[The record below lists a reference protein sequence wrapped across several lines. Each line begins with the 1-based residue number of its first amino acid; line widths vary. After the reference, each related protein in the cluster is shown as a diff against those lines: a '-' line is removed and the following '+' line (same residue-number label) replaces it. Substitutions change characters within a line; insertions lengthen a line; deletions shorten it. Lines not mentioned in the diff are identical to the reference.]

1 MHLIEL
7 MDRVPLWLVGLIVMI
22 VAQTYAIG
30 LMLLTRSTFGV
41 SRLAENNEVA
51 GFKFAV
57 VGVFYAVLLAF
68 VVVAVWEEYRNT
80 EAAVRNEAKAAVD
93 LHHIS
98 FGLPLGDGA
107 VIRQR
112 LLTYTDHV
120 RKFEWPTMARG
131 KASDDA
137 GRDLEQLSSAIFQVR
152 PKNLEDLA
160 LYQNALRLLT
170 VIADNRGER
179 LDSADASVPILM
191 WFVLIV
197 GGIITL
203 SYPAFFGATNRWAQ
217 TLMTATLAALVALAL
232 IIPSP
237 GTRRFRCSH
246 STRHSIKCPRVC
258 RLTRLQGFGL
268 LIQLPPWS
276 VSRTLARGKIRQRR
290 GSPRQ
295 IAFFCCDRR
304 YNEKNN

>member
-1 MHLIEL
+1 MLRLLNE
-7 MDRVPLWLVGLIVMI
+7 VSPWLLALGI
-22 VAQTYAIG
+22 VAIAEAYSIG
-30 LMLLTRSTFGV
+30 LMLLCRKQWGTD
-41 SRLAENNEVA
+41 RLKANNEVA

-68 VVVAVWEEYRNT
+68 VVIAVWEEYRDT

-93 LHHIS
+93 LHRLTYA
-98 FGLPLGDGA
+98 LPAEGGA
-107 VIRQR
+107 NIRQR
-112 LLTYTDHV
+112 LITYTDHV

-131 KASDDA
+131 RPSDDA

-170 VIADNRGER
+170 VIADNGGER
-179 LDSADASVPILM
+179 LDSADGSVPILM

-217 TLMTATLAALVALAL
+217 TLMTATLTALVALAL
-232 IIPSP
+232 LLALAMDYPFTGDEKISVQTFDEALDQMPPS
-237 GTRRFRCSH
+237 
-246 STRHSIKCPRVC
+246 
-258 RLTRLQGFGL
+258 
-268 LIQLPPWS
+268 LP
-276 VSRTLARGKIRQRR
+276 TH
-290 GSPRQ
+290 
-295 IAFFCCDRR
+295 
-304 YNEKNN
+304 

>member
-1 MHLIEL
+1 
-7 MDRVPLWLVGLIVMI
+7 VGLIVMI

-30 LMLLTRSTFGV
+30 LMLLTRSIFGV

-57 VGVFYAVLLAF
+57 YAVLLAF

-179 LDSADASVPILM
+179 LDSADGSVPFLCGS
-191 WFVLIV
+191 F
-197 GGIITL
+197 
-203 SYPAFFGATNRWAQ
+203 SSWAGS
-217 TLMTATLAALVALAL
+217 
-232 IIPSP
+232 SP
-237 GTRRFRCSH
+237 
-246 STRHSIKCPRVC
+246 
-258 RLTRLQGFGL
+258 
-268 LIQLPPWS
+268 
-276 VSRTLARGKIRQRR
+276 
-290 GSPRQ
+290 
-295 IAFFCCDRR
+295 
-304 YNEKNN
+304 

>member
-1 MHLIEL
+1 M
-7 MDRVPLWLVGLIVMI
+7 
-22 VAQTYAIG
+22 
-30 LMLLTRSTFGV
+30 
-41 SRLAENNEVA
+41 
-51 GFKFAV
+51 
-57 VGVFYAVLLAF
+57 LLAF

-179 LDSADASVPILM
+179 LDSADGSVPILM
-191 WFVLIV
+191 WFVLAARLWV
-197 GGIITL
+197 AH
-203 SYPAFFGATNRWAQ
+203 SA
-217 TLMTATLAALVALAL
+217 AALGRSAGLWRAARFVSVGDHHGKLPFSVAIGAMMKKT
-232 IIPSP
+232 IDS
-237 GTRRFRCSH
+237 
-246 STRHSIKCPRVC
+246 
-258 RLTRLQGFGL
+258 
-268 LIQLPPWS
+268 
-276 VSRTLARGKIRQRR
+276 
-290 GSPRQ
+290 
-295 IAFFCCDRR
+295 
-304 YNEKNN
+304 

>member
-1 MHLIEL
+1 MHLIQL
-7 MDRVPLWLVGLIVMI
+7 MNHVPLWLVGLIVMI

-30 LMLLTRSTFGV
+30 LMLLTRAIYGV

-93 LHHIS
+93 LHHVT
-98 FGLPLGDGA
+98 FGLPLEDGA

-112 LLTYTDHV
+112 LLTYTNHSASSSG
-120 RKFEWPTMARG
+120 PAMARG

-137 GRDLEQLSSAIFQVR
+137 GRELDQLSSAVSQVR

-160 LYQNALRLLT
+160 LYQHALRLLT

-179 LDSADASVPILM
+179 LDSADGSVPILL

-197 GGIITL
+197 GGIIIL
-203 SYPAFFGATNRWAQ
+203 SYPAFFGATNRLAQ

-232 IIPSP
+232 LLALAMDYPFAGDEKISAQPFDEALDQMPPS
-237 GTRRFRCSH
+237 
-246 STRHSIKCPRVC
+246 
-258 RLTRLQGFGL
+258 
-268 LIQLPPWS
+268 LP
-276 VSRTLARGKIRQRR
+276 TH
-290 GSPRQ
+290 
-295 IAFFCCDRR
+295 
-304 YNEKNN
+304 

>member
-7 MDRVPLWLVGLIVMI
+7 MDGVPLWLVGLIVMI

-179 LDSADASVPILM
+179 LDSADGSVPILM

-217 TLMTATLAALVALAL
+217 TLMTATLTALVALAL
-232 IIPSP
+232 LLALAMDYPFTGDEKISVQPFDEALDQMPPS
-237 GTRRFRCSH
+237 
-246 STRHSIKCPRVC
+246 
-258 RLTRLQGFGL
+258 
-268 LIQLPPWS
+268 LP
-276 VSRTLARGKIRQRR
+276 TH
-290 GSPRQ
+290 
-295 IAFFCCDRR
+295 
-304 YNEKNN
+304 